1 MIELAPNHKFGLPIA
16 TPVLPAAGAFGYGG
30 EYRDLV
36 DYSGLGALVTNPVSL
51 RPRRAANPPRMAVR
65 GEHLLIHT
73 GHPNPGLPAVLRQNR
88 ELWERLG
95 LPVILHILAASPA
108 EMAEMADRLAG
119 EAVIH
124 GIELG
129 LDEHTSAEKALA
141 LLRSIRLNSDL
152 PVIVRVPF
160 SGVAT
165 LVQPLA
171 EAGADALT
179 LTSPPRGLLP
189 HYDDDEDAA
198 AALMRGRLYGPALL
212 PLLLHQLHH
221 WIPRLPVPV
230 IACGG
235 ITSVEDARACLAL
248 GAVAVQL
255 DAALWRQPE
264 LATYIAKELTNDL
277 RRNDP
282 D

>member
-16 TPVLPAAGAFGYGG
+16 TPVLPAAGAFGYGDA
-30 EYRDLV
+30 YRDLI
-36 DYSGLGALVTNPVSL
+36 DYRYLGALVTHPVSL
-51 RPRRAANPPRMAVR
+51 HPRRAAHPPRVVVR

-73 GHPNPGLPAVLRQNR
+73 GHPNPGLSAILRQFR
-88 ELWERLG
+88 DLWDRLG
-95 LPVILHILAASPA
+95 LPVILHILAGTPA
-108 EMAEMADRLAG
+108 EMAEVMDKLSG
-119 EAVIH
+119 EAAIQ

-129 LDEHTSAEKALA
+129 LDEHTSVEKALA

-160 SGVAT
+160 SGVSA
-165 LVQPLA
+165 LSQPLA

-189 HYDDDEDAA
+189 LSEASDDASPP
-198 AALMRGRLYGPALL
+198 LMHGRLYGPAVF
-212 PLLLHQLHH
+212 PLLLQQLSY

-235 ITSVEDARACLAL
+235 ITSPADARTCLAL

-255 DAALWRQPE
+255 DAVVWRRPDL
-264 LATYIAKELTNDL
+264 LATIAKELAYDSGNATS
-277 RRNDP
+277 
-282 D
+282 

>member
-16 TPVLPAAGAFGYGG
+16 TPVLPAAGVFGYGDA
-30 EYRDLV
+30 YRDLV
-36 DYSGLGALVTNPVSL
+36 DYRCLGALVTHPVSL
-51 RPRRAANPPRMAVR
+51 HPRRAAYPPRIAVR

-73 GHPNPGLPAVLRQNR
+73 GHPNPGLSAILRQYR
-88 ELWERLG
+88 DLWERLG
-95 LPVILHILAASPA
+95 VPVILHVLAGTSA
-108 EMAEMADRLAG
+108 EMAEVMDKLSG
-119 EAVIH
+119 ETAIQ

-129 LDEHTSAEKALA
+129 LDEHTSVEKALA
-141 LLRSIRLNSDL
+141 LLRSICLNSDL

-160 SGVAT
+160 VGVSA
-165 LVQPLA
+165 LASPLA

-189 HYDDDEDAA
+189 LSEASDDEPLP
-198 AALMRGRLYGPALL
+198 LMRGRLYGPAVF
-212 PLLLHQLHH
+212 PLLLQQLSY

-235 ITSVEDARACLAL
+235 ITSIADARACLAL

-255 DAALWRQPE
+255 DAVVWRHPDL
-264 LATYIAKELTNDL
+264 LATIAKELANDSD
-277 RRNDP
+277 NATP
-282 D
+282 